1 MGINHRL
8 LYRVQAALTI
18 SKTFDCKQ
26 CLAINLAEKCDA
38 TVDRAIMHVA
48 VDGLADR
55 NCASTAIALP
65 TTFLSATGMLESAEV
80 FEQCQ
85 IGRKPGRPAFLT
97 IEEKANFNAA
107 VYECLLR
114 SALLIPLPHHPGSDL

>member
-8 LYRVQAALTI
+8 LDRVQAALAV
-18 SKTFDCKQ
+18 SKTFDRQQ
-26 CLAINLAEKCDA
+26 CLAIDLAKKCDA

-55 NCASTAIALP
+55 NCASTTIAFP
-65 TTFLSATGMLESAEV
+65 TTFLGTTGMLESAEV

-114 SALLIPLPHHPGSDL
+114 SAGLNLLLHYPGSDL